1 MREKIRL
8 LLNIVLVIAI
18 PGVWLGMVLRW
29 GEGNLLTAAGFSSLK
44 YFTVL
49 SNLLAALAALVF
61 VVSYL
66 RANRRAGNRSPAA
79 ARTGIA
85 REDISVPRD
94 VEVLK
99 YVATV
104 AVGLTFFVVLVFLGP
119 LYGYAAMFLG
129 ANLYLHLVFPM
140 AAMLEVVFFA
150 SCKPSGRD
158 NLLALL
164 PVTAYAVYYVLNMV
178 INGIGEWPDTNDW
191 YGFLNWGI
199 GPGVVI
205 TAAAFGITYL
215 IGLVLRKAARG

>member
-8 LLNIVLVIAI
+8 LLNIVLAIAI
-18 PGVWLGMVLRW
+18 PGVWTGMVLRW
-29 GEGNLLTAAGFSSLK
+29 GEGNLLTAAGLSSLK

-61 VVSYL
+61 VVSHL
-66 RANRRAGNRSPAA
+66 RANRKAGRRAGAA
-79 ARTGIA
+79 
-85 REDISVPRD
+85 VPRW

-99 YVATV
+99 YVAAA
-104 AVGLTFFVVLVFLGP
+104 AVGLTFLVVLVFLGP

-140 AAMLEVVFFA
+140 AAMLEVVFLA
-150 SCKPSGRD
+150 SYKPSGRD

-164 PVTAYAVYYVLNMV
+164 PVTVYAAYYVLNMV
-178 INGIGEWPDTNDW
+178 INGIGEWPATNDW

-215 IGLVLRKAARG
+215 IGLVLRKAARGQRRNY